1 MSTSEVYETYL
12 NDNKLFT
19 IEFERDD
26 EVIQLGETEEY
37 KFFVELMEELG
48 KNDKRITDILAKKN
62 ITEEEKFEIHNAL
75 FNANIRIIMALMV
88 NDKLSQKLFDIM
100 GEQKATSYIDDVNNS
115 TIEVMDRI
123 MNTIMSE
130 DS

>member
-1 MSTSEVYETYL
+1 
-12 NDNKLFT
+12 
-19 IEFERDD
+19 
-26 EVIQLGETEEY
+26 
-37 KFFVELMEELG
+37 
-48 KNDKRITDILAKKN
+48 
-62 ITEEEKFEIHNAL
+62 
-75 FNANIRIIMALMV
+75 MV

>member
-1 MSTSEVYETYL
+1 
-12 NDNKLFT
+12 
-19 IEFERDD
+19 
-26 EVIQLGETEEY
+26 
-37 KFFVELMEELG
+37 MEELG